1 MFGWRLKVCM
11 KSFHLNP
18 KSHTIFYHRT
28 KPIFKQKYFYFID
41 IPGHFERNG
50 FLMDTPVI
58 NLKFYSKADVSEI
71 VLIESLTIRSYKN
84 SLI

>member
-1 MFGWRLKVCM
+1 M
-11 KSFHLNP
+11 KSFHLN
-18 KSHTIFYHRT
+18 SNSQSIFYHRT
-28 KPIFKQKYFYFID
+28 KPIIKQKYFYFLD

-58 NLKFYSKADVSEI
+58 GLKFYAKADVSEI